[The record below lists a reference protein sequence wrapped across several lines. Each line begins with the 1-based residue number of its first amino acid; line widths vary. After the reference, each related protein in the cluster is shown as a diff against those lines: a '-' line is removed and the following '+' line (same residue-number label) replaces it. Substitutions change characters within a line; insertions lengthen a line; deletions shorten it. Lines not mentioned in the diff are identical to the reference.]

1 MRNVLFRGIPREL
14 LRPEKL
20 PTSTMSIA
28 AGEVIFDEGDPP
40 DYCYLVGSGAVRI
53 TKVLPGGRQ
62 ELLATIQPGEF
73 FGDLALYDSSP
84 RSARATAAVPTRV
97 RRLDQAAFET
107 LRRAAPLQIAAN
119 LADSAIDRVRQ
130 TNERLVSELVAAGR
144 LVEVGNDLGT
154 LSHNLRSPLATIRNA
169 ADMLHEWL
177 GGESPG
183 PGRAERFVEIIRG
196 TADKALIQID
206 QLMAHLRGEGGQERS
221 RVSIAELLRD
231 VRESTGGYLQNPTIR
246 YRDENV
252 TYRGDVLVDRY
263 EIAAALANLV
273 KNAIEAL
280 PAEGGDIDV
289 SVAAEGKSVVFS
301 VSDTGAGIKPEFLPL
316 LFERSFTY
324 GKDGGTGLGLSHVR
338 AVAEKHGGR
347 VYVESEVGRGTTI
360 RIRLPDHSSYSD
372 GGGPGDD

>member
-1 MRNVLFRGIPREL
+1 
-14 LRPEKL
+14 
-20 PTSTMSIA
+20 
-28 AGEVIFDEGDPP
+28 
-40 DYCYLVGSGAVRI
+40 
-53 TKVLPGGRQ
+53 
-62 ELLATIQPGEF
+62 
-73 FGDLALYDSSP
+73 
-84 RSARATAAVPTRV
+84 
-97 RRLDQAAFET
+97 
-107 LRRAAPLQIAAN
+107 
-119 LADSAIDRVRQ
+119 
-130 TNERLVSELVAAGR
+130 
-144 LVEVGNDLGT
+144 
-154 LSHNLRSPLATIRNA
+154 
-169 ADMLHEWL
+169 
-177 GGESPG
+177 
-183 PGRAERFVEIIRG
+183 
-196 TADKALIQID
+196 
-206 QLMAHLRGEGGQERS
+206 
-221 RVSIAELLRD
+221 
-231 VRESTGGYLQNPTIR
+231 
-246 YRDENV
+246 
-252 TYRGDVLVDRY
+252 VLVDRY